1 MSNFEYGDE
10 VYYLDYYGNVIK
22 AIFSEDWGYGCSY
35 INGNELIETKRLFDS
50 KKNLYLNQIKEK
62 EKDIE
67 WTKKLIE
74 KLPKDLEIFQMQINE
89 LKNKIEKGK

>member
-1 MSNFEYGDE
+1 M
-10 VYYLDYYGNVIK
+10 I
-22 AIFSEDWGYGCSY
+22 
-35 INGNELIETKRLFDS
+35 
-50 KKNLYLNQIKEK
+50 EK

-89 LKNKIEKGK
+89 LKNKIEKEK